1 MDEGGGN
8 SSPDSIGGGSPLE
21 SDIGV
26 TVIVNGLLGSILKA
40 LSRNAD
46 RGELASLIEKYS
58 AKDEIKCAWSQLFGF
73 FKDVVDTNL
82 KKPVIQIT
90 RSSYSIMVDDILKQL
105 SEYEKSS
112 NILQIAIPWNYVIKE
127 FQTDSESRGQL
138 WETSK
143 RSEYDVQLKNLES
156 RMDKKHNDMIADLK
170 KWSDDIVNIVKNMSN
185 NSAPTYANALV
196 GGFQKG
202 MPHVSVSQAGNNM
215 CSFNQP
221 LQQPSPSIAGNV
233 HSYPSFEPPGRFL
246 APPGVS
252 QTGVRSRSN
261 SNKRRQGE
269 DGSVLAVGDDQ
280 QQQNDK
286 PKNNL
291 SLKKK
296 SVTGTSNSL
305 LTGRKMKSPPADI
318 FVWGVHKD
326 TSVDDIVKDLAE
338 SEIVIEAKDVQQ
350 KSKEDAN
357 LKSFKTSV
365 PAADLNKAR
374 DPSIWLLRV
383 KVREYIYYSSK
394 KKDKE
399 SSQPAKEPSGDAAI
413 V

>member
-1 MDEGGGN
+1 
-8 SSPDSIGGGSPLE
+8 
-21 SDIGV
+21 
-26 TVIVNGLLGSILKA
+26 
-40 LSRNAD
+40 
-46 RGELASLIEKYS
+46 
-58 AKDEIKCAWSQLFGF
+58 
-73 FKDVVDTNL
+73 
-82 KKPVIQIT
+82 
-90 RSSYSIMVDDILKQL
+90 
-105 SEYEKSS
+105 
-112 NILQIAIPWNYVIKE
+112 
-127 FQTDSESRGQL
+127 
-138 WETSK
+138 
-143 RSEYDVQLKNLES
+143 
-156 RMDKKHNDMIADLK
+156 
-170 KWSDDIVNIVKNMSN
+170 MSN

-196 GGFQKG
+196 GRFQKG

-261 SNKRRQGE
+261 SNKRRRGE

-318 FVWGVHKD
+318 FVWGVLHKD

-338 SEIVIEAKDVQQ
+338 SEIVIEAKDV
-350 KSKEDAN
+350 
-357 LKSFKTSV
+357 
-365 PAADLNKAR
+365 
-374 DPSIWLLRV
+374 
-383 KVREYIYYSSK
+383 
-394 KKDKE
+394 
-399 SSQPAKEPSGDAAI
+399 
-413 V
+413 